1 MAAPLRRTEAKA
13 FFANERTFLHWMN
26 MSVTI
31 GSISAAML
39 GVAGHAH
46 KHWDSDFTA
55 QAIFVRSLALIM
67 LLSSVAMALYAT
79 YSFRLRSSMLQN
91 KIDGPYDNR
100 ILPIL
105 LSVLLMAALS
115 VVLGGSVARAFGW

>member
-1 MAAPLRRTEAKA
+1 
-13 FFANERTFLHWMN
+13 

-46 KHWDSDFTA
+46 RHWDSDFTA
-55 QAIFVRSLALIM
+55 RAIFVRSLALIM
-67 LLSSVAMALYAT
+67 LLSSVAMALYAA

-100 ILPIL
+100 VLPVL

-115 VVLGGSVARAFGW
+115 VVLGGSIARTFGW